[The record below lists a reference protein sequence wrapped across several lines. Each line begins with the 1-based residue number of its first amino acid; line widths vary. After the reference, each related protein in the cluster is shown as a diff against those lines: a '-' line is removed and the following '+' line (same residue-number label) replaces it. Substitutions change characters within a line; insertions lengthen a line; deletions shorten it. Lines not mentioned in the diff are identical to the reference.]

1 VVHAPRTYVLE
12 TRLRALSQNL
22 HLLIA
27 FARASLVVV
36 NVGFV
41 RAGHK
46 YLLRQ
51 QLPVDY
57 DFAVGHIEDPRTR
70 SHPVVPNYRS
80 DPPQNYTGSVF
91 SCMNNYITLC
101 VIAWQQR
108 YVMSRREK
116 ALPSE

>member
-1 VVHAPRTYVLE
+1 MSKAGCVPQRRGAS
-12 TRLRALSQNL
+12 LR
-22 HLLIA
+22 A

-57 DFAVGHIEDPRTR
+57 DFAVGHMDPRTR
-70 SHPVVPNYRS
+70 SHPVVPNYIGQ
-80 DPPQNYTGSVF
+80 P
-91 SCMNNYITLC
+91 I
-101 VIAWQQR
+101 
-108 YVMSRREK
+108 
-116 ALPSE
+116 